1 MLGINQFIEEY
12 RLMKRSVMMMAA
24 LTFILALFVPL
35 VSAQTQQPAAGTQP
49 AAAAQDPAKEEYD
62 AYTAWYAAYKAQDA
76 AKSLELG
83 RAFVAKFPSSKYTD
97 FIKKDNVR
105 ARGVLFNKAVQEK
118 NMNEMIRIGKE
129 VLAEDPDNLD
139 YLLAM
144 AIQIRQNELF
154 ATPPNFAHAAEA
166 SEFTERTIRLI
177 ESGKTPTGAKDF
189 DKNKTLAFFHWSL
202 AVVDDHN
209 QSADKAMTHYM
220 EAAKLDPM
228 NATYY
233 FQCGR
238 LHHLKY
244 IAAAKKY
251 GDMPQADRDAAP
263 AEMKPEVKASLDDLN
278 KEADA
283 VINCW
288 VRFLGLTETEGKG
301 WESTRPQVRKAVTE
315 LYQYRHNDS
324 TEGLDKLIEQNKGAT
339 PMSMTPPSAAA
350 NTNSATTTPAKPV
363 ADQGAMTAK
372 PNGAAVKANTAPAKP
387 NGKKP
392 VR

>member
-1 MLGINQFIEEY
+1 MI
-12 RLMKRSVMMMAA
+12 AA
-24 LTFILALFVPL
+24 LTFMLALFVPL
-35 VSAQTQQPAAGTQP
+35 ISAQTQPAAGSQP
-49 AAAAQDPAKEEYD
+49 AAAQDPAKEEYD
-62 AYTAWYAAYKAQDA
+62 AYTAWYTAYKAQDT

-83 RAFVAKFPSSKYTD
+83 KAFVEKFPNSKYTD

-105 ARGVLFNKAVQEK
+105 VRGVLFNKAVQEK
-118 NMNEMIRIGKE
+118 NMNEMIRIGKD
-129 VLAEDPDNLD
+129 VLADDPDNLD

-144 AIQIRQNELF
+144 SIQIRQNELF

-166 SEFTERTIRLI
+166 ADFTAHTIRLI
-177 ESGKTPTGAKDF
+177 EAGKTPTGAKDF

-202 AVVDDHN
+202 AVIDDHN
-209 QSADKAMTHYM
+209 QGADKAMEHYM

-233 FQCGR
+233 FNCGR

-251 GDMPQADRDAAP
+251 SDLPQADRDAAP
-263 AEMKPEVKASLDDLN
+263 AEMKPEVKGTLDNLN

-288 VRFLGLTETEGKG
+288 ARFMGLTATEGKG
-301 WESTRPQVRKAVTE
+301 WESTRPQVEKVVTE
-315 LYQYRHNDS
+315 LYKYRHNDS
-324 TEGLDKLIEQNKGAT
+324 TEGLQKLVDQNKGAT
-339 PMSMTPPSAAA
+339 PVNMTPPSEAPATSSNPAGAA
-350 NTNSATTTPAKPV
+350 TSPAKTP
-363 ADQGAMTAK
+363 ADQGAMSSK
-372 PNGAAVKANTAPAKP
+372 PAAGAPAKANTAPAKP

-392 VR
+392 RR